1 MEIREWVGNKNRFV
15 DTCNSLGLGL
25 LQTYCCK
32 AEQPFCDIA
41 SRLDPQGAYIIK
53 PATDRTRFEDQRR
66 RFYRLQ
72 DVDALQQFMASD
84 VGQALIAEEYQVQ
97 EYVDFHRGDV
107 GYYNVTCEVA
117 ETVRPRLVTR
127 QILNLSAI
135 HNNCEALHWGN
146 ASVADMQAVEE
157 GVAGCRR
164 LVEHYHQAGYRGEIG
179 IDFGLVDGR
188 CFFLEANARENNGT
202 RLHTQLQMLD
212 VDDQR
217 QGFLFMR
224 NIPFRLM
231 QEEKARR
238 GEDPAIQGVI
248 DCGSRQLVLGSY
260 HQVIAPLIALL
271 EDMTRQQPPF
281 PY

>member
-15 DTCNSLGLGL
+15 DTCNELGLGL
-25 LQTYCCK
+25 LQTYCCEP
-32 AEQPFCDIA
+32 EQQFVDIER
-41 SRLDPQGAYIIK
+41 RLDPQVGYIIK

-66 RFYRLQ
+66 RFYRLP
-72 DVDALQQFMASD
+72 DVAALQQFMASD
-84 VGQALIAEEYQVQ
+84 VGKAMIGEEYQVQ
-97 EYVDFHRGDV
+97 EYIDFHRANV
-107 GYYNVTCEVA
+107 AYYNVTFEVA
-117 ETVRPRLVTR
+117 EVVRPRLVTR

-146 ASVADMQAVEE
+146 ASVADLQAVEE
-157 GVAGCRR
+157 GVAGCRQ
-164 LVEHYHQAGYRGEIG
+164 LVAHYHRAGYRGEIG
-179 IDFGLVDGR
+179 IDFGMADGR

-202 RLHTQLQMLD
+202 RLHTHLQALD
-212 VDDQR
+212 VDAKR

-238 GEDPAIQGVI
+238 GESPDIAGVI
-248 DCGSRQLVLGSY
+248 DCGDRQLVLGDP
-260 HQVIAPLIALL
+260 QRVIAPLVALL
-271 EDMTRQQPPF
+271 EAMTRQQPPF